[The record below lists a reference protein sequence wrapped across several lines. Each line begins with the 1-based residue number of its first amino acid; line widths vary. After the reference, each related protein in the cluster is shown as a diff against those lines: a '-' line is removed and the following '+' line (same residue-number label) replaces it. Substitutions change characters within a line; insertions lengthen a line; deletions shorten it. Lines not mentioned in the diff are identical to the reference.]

1 MDKSKIPDNIDEY
14 IAVYPEDIR
23 IKLEK
28 IRKAISQAA
37 PEAQEKISY
46 RMPSFTF
53 KGMLV
58 YFAAHTGHLGF
69 YPFKSAIEAFKSE
82 LEPYQT
88 SKGTI
93 QFPYTK
99 PLPLSLIKKIIKFR
113 VKENLAK
120 ATLKRKK

>member
-1 MDKSKIPDNIDEY
+1 MEKEKIPGNIDEY
-14 IAVYPEDIR
+14 IAGYPGNIQ
-23 IKLEK
+23 IILGK
-28 IRKAISQAA
+28 IRAAIHEAA

-58 YFAAHTGHLGF
+58 YFAAHTSHLGL
-69 YPFKSAIEAFKSE
+69 YPFKSAIEVFKSE

-93 QFPYTK
+93 QFQYNK
-99 PLPLSLIKKIIKFR
+99 PLPLNLIKKIIKFR

-120 ATLKRKK
+120 AASK